1 MRVKSLVLLAAIVC
15 LLPISA
21 SADISRISPSTIAL
35 GNVEEFLT
43 IFGSGFAG
51 RVTTQVM
58 FDGPAGQFQ
67 LYPSNGTDAEPPTF
81 PDGILQ
87 VFIPIE
93 VAITPGPYSVTVLA
107 IDENGTRVSGP
118 VIFTVEE
125 PQPEGGPLLN
135 LPETLIVEATSRE
148 GTIVEFDLAAISA
161 NGQPV
166 DVVCDHASGSSFN
179 FGLTRVSCSASDA
192 FGTAE
197 GSFNVIVADQTRPV
211 LTLPADIVTDSRVVE
226 FTVTAVDNLDGV
238 VPVSCTPASG
248 STFAPGVTEV
258 VCFAEDSSNN
268 PEFGFFHVTTPGGLP
283 VLTLPADITVDADA
297 SGDGAVVAYTV
308 TATEDATVECIP
320 QSGLFFPLGLTTVN
334 CTATNL
340 TGVATGS
347 FKIRVRDTVPPV
359 LSLPGDITAEAT
371 SSAGAAVTFAAWG
384 IDAVDGVFAAQ
395 CTPASGS
402 TFALGTT
409 AVSCTA
415 TDQSGNSASGG
426 FSVTVRDTTPPA
438 LHLPSNLTREATGAS
453 GAVVTYSATA
463 TDLVDGNV
471 TPSCSRASGSTFPLG
486 TTAVTCTAVDAH
498 GNRSNG
504 GFNVTVVDST
514 PPQILSVT
522 ATPYV
527 LWPPNHKMVNIT
539 VQVVA
544 VDAVDPAPVSRIIS
558 VSSNQPINGT
568 GDGDTSPDWVIT
580 GPLTVQLRAERAQG
594 NDRTYT
600 ITVKSTDASGNSS
613 TATEQ
618 VFVSQSRRRAV
629 H

>member
-1 MRVKSLVLLAAIVC
+1 MVC

-21 SADISRISPSTIAL
+21 SADISRISPSSIAV

-51 RVTTQVM
+51 TVTTQVV
-58 FDGPAGQFQ
+58 FDGPSGQFQ
-67 LYPSNGTDAEPPTF
+67 LYPSNGTDTEPPTF
-81 PDGILQ
+81 PDGVLQ

-93 VAITPGPYSVTVLA
+93 VAITPGDYAVSVLA
-107 IDENGTRVSGP
+107 IDDNGTRISGP
-118 VIFTVEE
+118 VTFTVEA
-125 PQPEGGPLLN
+125 PPSSGPLLN

-148 GTIVEFDLAAISA
+148 GTIVEFDVAAESE
-161 NGQPV
+161 GQPV
-166 DVVCDHASGSSFN
+166 DIVCDHASGSSFN
-179 FGLTRVSCSASDA
+179 FGLTTVSCSASDA
-192 FGTAE
+192 FGTTE
-197 GSFNVIVADQTRPV
+197 GSFSVLVADQTRPV
-211 LTLPADIVTDSRVVE
+211 MTLPADIVSDSRVVE

-258 VCFAEDSSNN
+258 VCFAEDTSNN
-268 PEFGFFHVTTPGGLP
+268 PEFGFFRVTTPGGLP

-297 SGDGAVVAYTV
+297 SGDGAVVDYTV
-308 TATEDATVECIP
+308 TATEDATVECFP

-334 CTATNL
+334 CKATNL

-347 FKIRVRDTVPPV
+347 FKIRVRDTVAPV

-371 SSAGAAVTFAAWG
+371 SSAGASVTFAAWG

-415 TDQSGNSASGG
+415 TDQSGNSASGS
-426 FSVTVRDTTPPA
+426 FNITVRDTTPPA
-438 LHLPSNLTREATGAS
+438 LHLPSNLTREATSAS
-453 GAVVTYSATA
+453 GAVVTYNATA

-471 TPSCSRASGSTFPLG
+471 TPSCAPASGATFALG
-486 TTAVTCTAVDAH
+486 TTHVACSATDAH
-498 GNRSNG
+498 GNTSSG

-514 PPQILSVT
+514 PPTIVSVT
-522 ATPYV
+522 ATPGV
-527 LWPPNHKMVNIT
+527 LWPPNHQMINIA

-544 VDAVDPAPVSRIIS
+544 VDIVDPAPVSRILS

-568 GDGDTSPDWVIT
+568 GDGDTGPDWVIT
-580 GPLTVQLRAERAQG
+580 GPLTVQLRSERSHG
-594 NDRTYT
+594 VDRIYT
-600 ITVKSTDASGNSS
+600 ITVQSTDASGNSS
-613 TATEQ
+613 TATQ
-618 VFVSQSRRRAV
+618 VVYVSNSRRRAV